1 MNEDDGREY
10 IPAIQHE
17 LSAVVVAVGE
27 VLYGLTM
34 LPEFLYARVNAAD
47 CFAGG
52 IVLAYRKTL
61 PTFNR
66 KGCNLLL
73 ENLTCNSGHG
83 LIGIASFAFAVGAL
97 NNLTV
102 RFLEISIQRLVVV
115 TKGEVVHREAFVCRG
130 HAIGCDCHLE
140 LFLLDLDIEALPLQV
155 GLRFDGIKSLSADF
169 FSRSYMRS
177 NGNHVFRR
185 VFFPI
190 LSNKFIFRALIMKG
204 RALFVDVFQSE
215 FHPGQGADRFHGQQ
229 PN

>member
-1 MNEDDGREY
+1 
-10 IPAIQHE
+10 
-17 LSAVVVAVGE
+17 
-27 VLYGLTM
+27 M

-61 PTFNR
+61 PSFNR

-83 LIGIASFAFAVGAL
+83 LIGITSFAFAVGAL

-102 RFLEISIQRLVVV
+102 RFLEISIQRFVVV

-130 HAIGCDCHLE
+130 HAIGCDCHFE

-155 GLRFDGIKSLSADF
+155 GLRLDGIKSLSADF
-169 FSRSYMRS
+169 FSRSYMCG
-177 NGNHVFRR
+177 NGNHIFRR
-185 VFFPI
+185 VLLPI
-190 LSNKFIFRALIMKG
+190 LSNKFIFRAPIME
-204 RALFVDVFQSE
+204 RHALFIDVFQRIGNVLFTNFWDSHATPPSI
-215 FHPGQGADRFHGQQ
+215 FLFWFQIFSPCRSVSFAIISRLRS
-229 PN
+229 PRVL